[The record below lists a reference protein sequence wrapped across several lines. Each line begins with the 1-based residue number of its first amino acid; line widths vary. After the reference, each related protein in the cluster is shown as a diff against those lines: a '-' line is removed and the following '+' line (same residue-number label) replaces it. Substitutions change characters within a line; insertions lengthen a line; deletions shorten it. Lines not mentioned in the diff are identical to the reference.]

1 MVLLFP
7 VLGMITPFSRFGK
20 YSVVILL
27 NIHFVF
33 PSNTFPRP
41 FMVNFVF

>member
-1 MVLLFP
+1 
-7 VLGMITPFSRFGK
+7 
-20 YSVVILL
+20 VILL